1 LLTIVVDMLR
11 RRPAAENPPLSATR
25 TNAVRLVSRSI
36 AASDYPLTR
45 DNASGFNRIIRS
57 RRSLHLPNSTEPA
70 FRGRRPV
77 QEDAMSDLS
86 YVADSLVKT
95 GLRPSRRTVKRAAL
109 GLAVALG
116 VAGAAE
122 FGYGY
127 LTTGRYL
134 ESTDD
139 AYVKAD
145 STIIS
150 PKVSGYIAQVL
161 VGDNEPVKS
170 GQLLARIDDRDFRT
184 ALKQAQADVAGSE
197 AAVRNLDAQIAL
209 QQPLIEQG
217 TADIAA
223 ADANLKFAQE
233 ERARYDDLMRTG
245 SGTIQRAQQTD
256 AALREKIAQL
266 QHGKS
271 GLLAAERKVDVLT
284 TDRAKAVA
292 QLDRA
297 RAVEQ
302 QAALNLSYTEITAPV
317 DGTVGAR
324 SLRVGQYVQAGT
336 QLMAVVPLDAV
347 YVVANFKET
356 QLTHVRNGQPVE
368 IRIDSFHATKLKGH
382 VDSLSPASGLEFALL
397 PPDNATGNFTKIVQ
411 RVPVK
416 IVLDDHSLSGLLR
429 PGMSAEPT
437 VDTKATVLAE
447 REASSK
453 VAADAASARSHGG

>member
-1 LLTIVVDMLR
+1 M
-11 RRPAAENPPLSATR
+11 
-25 TNAVRLVSRSI
+25 
-36 AASDYPLTR
+36 
-45 DNASGFNRIIRS
+45 
-57 RRSLHLPNSTEPA
+57 ST
-70 FRGRRPV
+70 V
-77 QEDAMSDLS
+77 S
-86 YVADSLVKT
+86 YVSDVKPKIS
-95 GLRPSRRTVKRAAL
+95 LRPSRRAIGRAAL
-109 GLAVALG
+109 ALTLALG
-116 VAGAAE
+116 VAAATD

-161 VGDNEPVKS
+161 VGDNQPVKA
-170 GQLLARIDDRDFRT
+170 GELLARIDDRDFKA
-184 ALKQAQADVAGSE
+184 ALDQARADVAASE

-209 QQPLIEQG
+209 QQPIIEQG
-217 TADIAA
+217 TADVATA
-223 ADANLKFAQE
+223 EANLKFAQE
-233 ERARYDDLMRTG
+233 EQARYDGLMKSG
-245 SGTIQRAQQTD
+245 SGTVQRAQQTD
-256 AALREKIAQL
+256 AALRASSAQL
-266 QHGKS
+266 QHSKS
-271 GLLAAERKVDVLT
+271 GLLAAQRKVDVLT
-284 TDRAKAVA
+284 TERAKAVA

-302 QAALNLSYTEITAPV
+302 QAALNLSYTQIKAPV
-317 DGTVGAR
+317 DGAVGAR

-368 IRIDSFHATKLKGH
+368 IRIDSFHDTRLRGH

-416 IVLDDHSLSGLLR
+416 IVLDEHSLAGLLR
-429 PGMSAEPT
+429 PGMSAEP
-437 VDTKATVLAE
+437 VVNTKATVLAE
-447 REASSK
+447 REAKARLAS
-453 VAADAASARSHGG
+453 DAAPVRPNGG

>member
-1 LLTIVVDMLR
+1 
-11 RRPAAENPPLSATR
+11 
-25 TNAVRLVSRSI
+25 
-36 AASDYPLTR
+36 
-45 DNASGFNRIIRS
+45 
-57 RRSLHLPNSTEPA
+57 
-70 FRGRRPV
+70 
-77 QEDAMSDLS
+77 MSDLS
-86 YVADSLVKT
+86 YVTDLQAKNS
-95 GLRPSRRTVKRAAL
+95 LRPSRQAIKRAAL
-109 GLAVALG
+109 ALVLALG
-116 VAGAAE
+116 IAGAAD

-127 LTTGRYL
+127 LTHGRYL
-134 ESTDD
+134 ETTDD

-161 VGDNEPVKS
+161 VGDNEKVKA
-170 GQLLARIDDRDFRT
+170 GQLLAVIDDRDFRT
-184 ALKQAQADVAGSE
+184 ALDQANADVAASE
-197 AAVRNLDAQIAL
+197 AAVRNLDAQITL
-209 QQPLIEQG
+209 QQPVIEQG

-223 ADANLKFAQE
+223 AEANLKFAQE
-233 ERARYDDLMRTG
+233 EQQRYDGLMKTG

-256 AALREKIAQL
+256 AALREKVAQL

-271 GLLAAERKVDVLT
+271 GLLAAQRKVDVLT

-292 QLDRA
+292 QLDHA
-297 RAVEQ
+297 RAVAQ
-302 QAALNLSYTEITAPV
+302 QAELNLSYTKISAPV

-324 SLRVGQYVQAGT
+324 SLRVGQFVQAGT
-336 QLMAVVPLDAV
+336 QLMAVVPLEAV

-356 QLTHVRNGQPVE
+356 QLTHVRDGQPVE
-368 IRIDSFHATKLKGH
+368 IRIDGFHETRLRGH

-416 IVLDDHSLSGLLR
+416 IVLDDHTLSGLLR

-447 REASSK
+447 REAGNK
-453 VAADAASARSHGG
+453 VAADAALARSNGG

>member
-1 LLTIVVDMLR
+1 M
-11 RRPAAENPPLSATR
+11 
-25 TNAVRLVSRSI
+25 
-36 AASDYPLTR
+36 
-45 DNASGFNRIIRS
+45 
-57 RRSLHLPNSTEPA
+57 STA
-70 FRGRRPV
+70 
-77 QEDAMSDLS
+77 S
-86 YVADSLVKT
+86 YVTDIKPKIS
-95 GLRPSRRTVKRAAL
+95 LRPSRKAVKRGALALALAL
-109 GLAVALG
+109 GI
-116 VAGAAE
+116 AGAAD

-161 VGDNEPVKS
+161 VGDNEKVKA
-170 GQLLARIDDRDFRT
+170 GQLLARIDDRDFKA
-184 ALKQAQADVAGSE
+184 ALDQAHADVDASE
-197 AAVRNLDAQIAL
+197 AAVRNLDAQISL
-209 QQPLIEQG
+209 QAPIIEQG
-217 TADIAA
+217 TADVAA
-223 ADANLKFAQE
+223 AEANLQFAQE
-233 ERARYDDLMRTG
+233 ERARYDGLMKTG

-271 GLLAAERKVDVLT
+271 GLLAAQRKVDVLT
-284 TDRAKAVA
+284 TERAKAVA

-297 RAVEQ
+297 RAVET
-302 QAALNLSYTEITAPV
+302 QAALNLSYTRITAPV
-317 DGTVGAR
+317 EGTVGAR

-368 IRIDSFHATKLKGH
+368 INIDSFHGTKLRGH

-416 IVLDDHSLSGLLR
+416 IVLDDHKLTGLLR

-447 REASSK
+447 RETRAGLAS
-453 VAADAASARSHGG
+453 DQPRPPNGG

>member
-1 LLTIVVDMLR
+1 MLMDVTAPSLR
-11 RRPAAENPPLSATR
+11 TPPLQE
-25 TNAVRLVSRSI
+25 NAMTTISYV
-36 AASDYPLTR
+36 
-45 DNASGFNRIIRS
+45 
-57 RRSLHLPNSTEPA
+57 
-70 FRGRRPV
+70 
-77 QEDAMSDLS
+77 SDLPS
-86 YVADSLVKT
+86 KIIF
-95 GLRPSRRTVKRAAL
+95 RPSRRAIKRAAL
-109 GLAVALG
+109 ALALTLG
-116 VAGAAE
+116 IAGAAD

-145 STIIS
+145 STIVA
-150 PKVSGYIAQVL
+150 PKVSGYIAEVL
-161 VGDNEPVKS
+161 VSDNQPVKA
-170 GQLLARIDDRDFRT
+170 GQVLARIDDRDFEA
-184 ALKQAQADVAGSE
+184 ALAQARADVDASE

-209 QQPLIEQG
+209 QQPIIEQES
-217 TADIAA
+217 ADVAA
-223 ADANLKFAQE
+223 AEANLKFAQE
-233 ERARYDDLMRTG
+233 EQARYDGLMKTG

-271 GLLAAERKVDVLT
+271 GLLAAQKKVDVLT
-284 TDRAKAVA
+284 TERAKAAA
-292 QLDRA
+292 QVDRA
-297 RAVEQ
+297 RAVERQ
-302 QAALNLSYTEITAPV
+302 MALNLSYTKITAPV

-324 SLRVGQYVQAGT
+324 SLRIGQFVQAGT

-356 QLTHVRNGQPVE
+356 QLTHVRNGQQVE
-368 IRIDSFHATKLKGH
+368 IRIDSFHSTKLKGH

-416 IVLDDHSLSGLLR
+416 IVLDDHNLTGLLR

-437 VDTKATVLAE
+437 VNTKATVLAE
-447 REASSK
+447 H
-453 VAADAASARSHGG
+453 DQQASATRLASNSVK

>member
-1 LLTIVVDMLR
+1 M
-11 RRPAAENPPLSATR
+11 AE
-25 TNAVRLVSRSI
+25 
-36 AASDYPLTR
+36 
-45 DNASGFNRIIRS
+45 
-57 RRSLHLPNSTEPA
+57 
-70 FRGRRPV
+70 
-77 QEDAMSDLS
+77 LS
-86 YVADSLVKT
+86 YTADSSRKNA
-95 GLRPSRRTVKRAAL
+95 LRPSRPAVKRTAL
-109 GLAVALG
+109 ALAVA
-116 VAGAAE
+116 VAIAGAGD

-134 ESTDD
+134 QTTDD

-145 STIIS
+145 STIVS
-150 PKVSGYIAQVL
+150 PKISGYLAEVL
-161 VGDNEPVKS
+161 VGDNQPVKA

-184 ALKQAQADVAGSE
+184 ALDQAHADVAGSE

-217 TADIAA
+217 TADVAA
-223 ADANLKFAQE
+223 AEANLQFARE
-233 ERARYDDLMRTG
+233 EQARYEGLMKSG
-245 SGTIQRAQQTD
+245 SGTVQRAQQSD
-256 AALREKIAQL
+256 AALREKTAQL
-266 QHGKS
+266 QHGRS
-271 GLLAAERKVDVLT
+271 GLLAAQKKVDVLVT
-284 TDRAKAVA
+284 ERAKAVA
-292 QLDRA
+292 QLDHA

-302 QAALNLSYTEITAPV
+302 QATLNLSYTRITAPV

-324 SLRVGQYVQAGT
+324 TLRVGQFVQAGT

-368 IRIDSFHATKLKGH
+368 VRIDSFHGTRLKGH

-416 IVLDDHSLSGLLR
+416 IVLDDHSLTGLLR

-437 VDTKATVLAE
+437 VNTKATAVVA
-447 REASSK
+447 RRQSIDRVASDL
-453 VAADAASARSHGG
+453 VSARPSGS

>member
-1 LLTIVVDMLR
+1 
-11 RRPAAENPPLSATR
+11 
-25 TNAVRLVSRSI
+25 VS
-36 AASDYPLTR
+36 
-45 DNASGFNRIIRS
+45 N
-57 RRSLHLPNSTEPA
+57 
-70 FRGRRPV
+70 
-77 QEDAMSDLS
+77 LS
-86 YVADSLVKT
+86 YVTDLYAKT
-95 GLRPSRRTVKRAAL
+95 SLRPSRLATRRAAL
-109 GLAVALG
+109 SLAIALG
-116 VAGAAE
+116 VAAAAD

-127 LTTGRYL
+127 LSTGRYL

-145 STIIS
+145 STIVS
-150 PKVSGYIAQVL
+150 PKVSGYIAEVL
-161 VGDNEPVKS
+161 VGDNQPVKS

-184 ALKQAQADVAGSE
+184 ALDQAQADVAGSE

-209 QQPLIEQG
+209 QQPVIEQG
-217 TADIAA
+217 TADVAA

-233 ERARYDDLMRTG
+233 ERARYDDLMKTG

-271 GLLAAERKVDVLT
+271 GLLAAQRKVEVLT
-284 TDRAKAVA
+284 TDRAKAMA
-292 QLDRA
+292 QLERA
-297 RAVEQ
+297 RAVAQ
-302 QAALNLSYTEITAPV
+302 QAALNLSYTKISAPV

-324 SLRVGQYVQAGT
+324 SLRVGQFVQAGT

-356 QLTHVRNGQPVE
+356 QLTYVRDGQPVE
-368 IRIDSFHATKLKGH
+368 IRIDGFHGTKLRGH

-416 IVLDDHSLSGLLR
+416 IALDDHSLTGLLR
-429 PGMSAEPT
+429 PGMSAEPI

-447 REASSK
+447 REAKRRLAS
-453 VAADAASARSHGG
+453 DAALARSNGS

>member
-1 LLTIVVDMLR
+1 M
-11 RRPAAENPPLSATR
+11 
-25 TNAVRLVSRSI
+25 
-36 AASDYPLTR
+36 
-45 DNASGFNRIIRS
+45 
-57 RRSLHLPNSTEPA
+57 STA
-70 FRGRRPV
+70 
-77 QEDAMSDLS
+77 S
-86 YVADSLVKT
+86 YVSDVKSKIS
-95 GLRPSRRTVKRAAL
+95 LRPSQRAVKRAAL
-109 GLAVALG
+109 ALALTLGIAAVADLG
-116 VAGAAE
+116 
-122 FGYGY
+122 YDY

-161 VGDNEPVKS
+161 VGDNQPVKA
-170 GQLLARIDDRDFRT
+170 GQLLARIDDRDFKA
-184 ALKQAQADVAGSE
+184 ALDQAHADVAASE
-197 AAVRNLDAQIAL
+197 AAVRNLEAQIAL
-209 QQPLIEQG
+209 QQPIIEQG
-217 TADIAA
+217 TADVAA
-223 ADANLKFAQE
+223 AEANLQFAQE
-233 ERARYDDLMRTG
+233 EQVRYDGLMKTG

-271 GLLAAERKVDVLT
+271 GLLAAQRKVDVLT
-284 TDRAKAVA
+284 TERAKAVA

-297 RAVEQ
+297 RAVEA
-302 QAALNLSYTEITAPV
+302 QAALNLSYTKITAPV
-317 DGTVGAR
+317 EGTVGAR
-324 SLRVGQYVQAGT
+324 SLRVGQFVQAGT
-336 QLMAVVPLDAV
+336 QLMAVVPLDGV

-368 IRIDSFHATKLKGH
+368 IQIDSFHGTKLRGH

-416 IVLDDHSLSGLLR
+416 IVLDDHNLKGLLR

-437 VDTKATVLAE
+437 VNTKATVVAE
-447 REASSK
+447 REA
-453 VAADAASARSHGG
+453 ASQLASNPLTMRPNGG